1 MRNVTRSSEGLLNG
15 PSSRGQSLLNKSVPW
30 KKVSQMQML
39 YRGNSIQGGS
49 RYYKK
54 CPMDRGVTLM
64 KATDTKVL
72 QRDPH

>member
-1 MRNVTRSSEGLLNG
+1 
-15 PSSRGQSLLNKSVPW
+15 
-30 KKVSQMQML
+30 MQML

-54 CPMDRGVTLM
+54 CPMDRGATLM